1 MGTFYAVL
9 FWAAVAIAFELW
21 GPKLADATGW
31 QWPRSKWRG
40 LIGSGL
46 VYLIL
51 LVFTAMFVGVLALIY
66 GW

>member
-1 MGTFYAVL
+1 MGAFYAAL

-31 QWPRSKWRG
+31 KWPRSKWRS

-51 LVFTAMFVGVLALIY
+51 VSITAVVVGIAYIIMAI
-66 GW
+66 